1 MGSDVYRGV
10 GSSWGTQQE
19 GDLAVR
25 LKRRLILVL
34 SIVGLI
40 SISGIALAET
50 AEDDD
55 TSSDTVFN
63 FDYIEEE
70 QFLMWN
76 VSSIDYEVSTST
88 EGGDDLS
95 YEELVELCSLDTVEG
110 EEVEFEYEVDGEGNI
125 TLYLDGEIYPL
136 DEACNELVGGQ
147 VTGPEGQVNH
157 GTIIAL
163 FNAMY
168 DGENRG
174 CLVRHL
180 AQSDLGKGDQQITT
194 EEADPDF
201 EPTNE
206 GTVSFTTVETDC
218 QHGPDDDDDDRRGP
232 PDFVKEMLEEK
243 FENGPGRSGDGPG
256 GPPWL
261 ND

>member
-1 MGSDVYRGV
+1 MRF
-10 GSSWGTQQE
+10 
-19 GDLAVR
+19 
-25 LKRRLILVL
+25 RRKLILVL

-40 SISGIALAET
+40 SISGMALAET
-50 AEDDD
+50 ADDD
-55 TSSDTVFN
+55 EPTNDTVFN
-63 FDYIEEE
+63 FDYIEEDR
-70 QFLMWN
+70 FLMWN
-76 VSSIDYEVSTST
+76 VSSIDYEVSTSA

-95 YEELVELCSLDTVEG
+95 YVELVELCSLDTVEG
-110 EEVEFEYEVDGEGNI
+110 EEVEFEYEVDSEGNI
-125 TLYLDGEIYPL
+125 TLYLEGEEYAL
-136 DEACNELVGGQ
+136 DEACNELVGGE

-168 DGENRG
+168 DGDNRG

-180 AQSDLGKGDQQITT
+180 AQSDLGKGDQQITV

-201 EPTNE
+201 ESTNE
-206 GTVSFTTVETDC
+206 GTVSFTSVETDC
-218 QHGPDDDDDDRRGP
+218 QHGQDEDVEDADDRGGP
-232 PDFVKEMLEEK
+232 PDFVKETLREK
-243 FENGPGRSGDGPG
+243 FEDGGPGRSGNG